1 MYQLS
6 ISAMHNVNLILSYG
20 ISWPSSSKK
29 SSQIEKE
36 RKTLNITLL
45 KSEAV
50 ILETLRNRK
59 REEKARWRLKSYRMT
74 YQSYIRDLSS
84 KKY

>member
-6 ISAMHNVNLILSYG
+6 ISALHNVNLILSNG
-20 ISWPSSSKK
+20 ISWLFSSQKML
-29 SSQIEKE
+29 SQIEKE
-36 RKTLNITLL
+36 RKSLNITLL
-45 KSEAV
+45 KSETA

-74 YQSYIRDLSS
+74 YQSDIWVISS
-84 KKY
+84 